1 MTAEDKIDE
10 EIEELLKVIYQEFG
24 YDFSDYSPAHVKRRI
39 LNRLRLDGI
48 PNMASMQQK
57 VISDKKFTV
66 RLLQD
71 LSITVTEMFRNPEFY
86 LALRKDVIPVLKT
99 YPFFRIWHAG
109 CATGEEVYSM
119 AILLQEEGILQRAT
133 IYATD
138 FNPLALEIAKAGVY
152 PEKLI
157 KEYSVN
163 YSKSGGKAR
172 LSDYFVLEQDFIKMK
187 SELKKNVVWANHNL
201 VTDSVFSSVHLIM
214 CRNVLIYFNRNLQN
228 RVLKLFNDSLLDGGY
243 LCLGSK
249 ESIKFSN
256 TVKDF
261 KETDAKNKI
270 YKKPIK

>member
-1 MTAEDKIDE
+1 MSAEDKTDI

-24 YDFSDYSPAHVKRRI
+24 YDFFDYSPAHVKRRI

-48 PNMASMQQK
+48 SGIPSMCDK
-57 VISDKKFTV
+57 VLKDKNFTV

-86 LALRKDVIPVLKT
+86 VSLRQNVIPVLKT

-119 AILLQEEGILQRAT
+119 AIMLKEEGILQRAT

-138 FNPLALEIAKAGVY
+138 FNPMALETAKEGVYFKKLLKDYTYNYAKAGGKG
-152 PEKLI
+152 KLT
-157 KEYSVN
+157 
-163 YSKSGGKAR
+163 
-172 LSDYFVLEQDFIKMK
+172 DYFIQEDEFIKMN
-187 SELKKNVVWANHNL
+187 SDLKRNVVWANHNL

-228 RVLKLFNDSLLDGGY
+228 RVLKLFNDSLIEGGF
-243 LCLGSK
+243 LCLGLK
-249 ESIKFSN
+249 ENLKFSES
-256 TVKDF
+256 VRHLKDI
-261 KETDAKNKI
+261 DAKYKI
-270 YKKPIK
+270 YKKPVK